1 MRFKD
6 FGDNSVNLQVIQF
19 TTVEEHFTFAAK
31 AKELIYNAL
40 NANGIEIPFPQR
52 DLYIK
57 SMPDG
62 DK

>member
-1 MRFKD
+1 MFFLRF
-6 FGDNSVNLQVIQF
+6 I
-19 TTVEEHFTFAAK
+19 TVEEHYTYPAR

-57 SMPDG
+57 AMPEKKD
-62 DK
+62 